1 MQHPDDAAASLM
13 DAIVCKSISFM
24 LVNAKEEGHYDPYFN
39 SSGIKTYTAS
49 TFAVEL
55 QFLKFFNH
63 PEQVDCKLYFYPK
76 GMDDDESPIPIK
88 VNKDSIL
95 KCTNA
100 KGQEVLQFQFS
111 VQEGHLINSKS
122 EVLCAIRLK
131 LDDSMHLHFPYK
143 LHGEERYL
151 GTKLKLQ
158 VKRIMLQ
165 SLAQHKDVKYATLN
179 ALKTEALWN

>member
-1 MQHPDDAAASLM
+1 
-13 DAIVCKSISFM
+13 
-24 LVNAKEEGHYDPYFN
+24 
-39 SSGIKTYTAS
+39 
-49 TFAVEL
+49 
-55 QFLKFFNH
+55 
-63 PEQVDCKLYFYPK
+63 
-76 GMDDDESPIPIK
+76 MDDNESPIPIK
-88 VNKDSIL
+88 VIKDSIL
-95 KCTNA
+95 KRTNA

-111 VQEGHLINSKS
+111 VQEQHLITSKS